1 MTTKYVTVEIVIEVE
16 YDDDIELDDDEIM
29 DLAFSGIPTQHHA
42 QFSQRDIVSE
52 ARCFTHYEREDA
64 EVSDFT

>member
-16 YDDDIELDDDEIM
+16 YDDHIELDDEEIM
-29 DLAFSGIPTQHHA
+29 DLAFAGIPTRHDA
-42 QFSQRDIVSE
+42 QFSQQDIVSE